1 MHKNKIGLL
10 VGLALVL
17 SPLSFAEQTGAKNF
31 ASYVSGLKK
40 EALEQGFTASLV
52 EEAFSGIIYHER
64 AVQADKNQPEKK
76 LLLDEYLTRAL
87 PQWKITKAKNLYNE
101 NKALLEKIGKEFGV
115 QPRFIVALWGI
126 ESNFGQFTGNFNVIE
141 ALTTLAFDGRREAF
155 FRKEV
160 FSALQIL
167 QQGHIAP
174 KQLKGSWA
182 GAMGQ
187 CQFMPSS
194 FLTFAADGDGD
205 GKKDI
210 WQNRADV
217 FASAA
222 NYLKKSGW
230 DDSYTWGRQVT
241 LPTKGIDPQLIGIS
255 NDRGKSLAQWQNLG
269 VRNAENKALP
279 NVDIK
284 AWLISPDDNKGR
296 SYLVYG
302 NYQALMRWNRSHY
315 FGLAVSKLA
324 DAIK

>member
-17 SPLSFAEQTGAKNF
+17 SSPSIAEQTEVKDF

-40 EALEQGFTASLV
+40 EALDQGFTASLV
-52 EEAFSGIIYHER
+52 EEAFSGIKYHER

-101 NKALLEKIGKEFGV
+101 NKVLLEKIGQEFGV
-115 QPRFIVALWGI
+115 QPRFVVALWGI

-174 KQLKGSWA
+174 QQLKGSWA

-205 GKKDI
+205 GIKDI
-210 WQNRADV
+210 WKNRADV

-241 LPTKGIDPQLIGIS
+241 IPKGIESQLIGIS
-255 NDRGKSLAQWQNLG
+255 SDRGKPLTQWQTLG
-269 VRNAENKALP
+269 VRTAENGALP

>member
-17 SPLSFAEQTGAKNF
+17 SPLSFAEQTEGKDF
-31 ASYVSGLKK
+31 ANYVSGLKK
-40 EALEQGFTASLV
+40 EALEQGFKASLV
-52 EEAFSGIIYHER
+52 EEAFAGITYHER

-87 PQWKITKAKNLYNE
+87 PQWKITKAKNLYEE
-101 NKALLEKIGKEFGV
+101 NKVLLEKIGKEFGV

-174 KQLKGSWA
+174 QQLKGSWA

-230 DDSYTWGRQVT
+230 DESYTWGRQVM
-241 LPTKGIDPQLIGIS
+241 PPKGIEPQMIGLS
-255 NDRGKSLAQWQNLG
+255 NDRGKTLAQWQALG
-269 VRNAENKALP
+269 VRTAENKALP